1 MKEYLKKYVMLRR
14 HNMSV
19 AWKKAKRSKMCYVFL
34 APYAILFSL
43 FVILPVI
50 SSIFFSFTYYNIL
63 EKPRFI
69 GLSNYISLILED
81 DIFLIG
87 IKNTLLIAVITGP
100 LGYIMSF
107 LFAWLINEL
116 PRWVRSV
123 AVVVFYAPSIAGNCY
138 VIFSVFFR
146 GDAYGYVNAF
156 LMKLGIIDSPILW
169 FINPKYMLPI
179 CMLVILWMSLGTGFL
194 SFVAGLQGVDRAQFE
209 AGYMDGIRNRWQELW
224 YITLPSMRPQ
234 LMFGAVMS
242 ITTSFGVGDIISGLF
257 GFPSTNYAGHLVMT
271 HLMGYSNYRLERG
284 YACAIAVL
292 LFILVCG
299 WPTRIL
305 QLLSNDPAVIAE
317 GASYLRIVGLSYVV
331 TAFSYTMGFACRA
344 TGNVRLPMLTSLL
357 SVATN
362 TLLNSILIFGLL
374 GFPELGLRGAAIA
387 TAIARVVEL
396 TVLATVVYR
405 KRTPVAANF
414 RQLFLRKRERGAMRL
429 DLITEFHK
437 CLLCVSFDLPQG

>member
-14 HNMSV
+14 HNMSA

-224 YITLPSMRPQ
+224 YITLPNMKPM

-242 ITTSFGVGDIISGLF
+242 ITQAFGVCDVTMALCGY
-257 GFPSTNYAGHLVMT
+257 PSTDYAARTVVT
-271 HLMGYSNYRLERG
+271 HLFDYGYSRFEMGY
-284 YACAIAVL
+284 
-292 LFILVCG
+292 
-299 WPTRIL
+299 
-305 QLLSNDPAVIAE
+305 
-317 GASYLRIVGLSYVV
+317 AS
-331 TAFSYTMGFACRA
+331 
-344 TGNVRLPMLTSLL
+344 
-357 SVATN
+357 
-362 TLLNSILIFGLL
+362 
-374 GFPELGLRGAAIA
+374 AIA
-387 TAIARVVEL
+387 TI
-396 TVLATVVYR
+396 
-405 KRTPVAANF
+405 
-414 RQLFLRKRERGAMRL
+414 LFLIMILCNKA
-429 DLITEFHK
+429 IQS
-437 CLLCVSFDLPQG
+437 LLRRVGT